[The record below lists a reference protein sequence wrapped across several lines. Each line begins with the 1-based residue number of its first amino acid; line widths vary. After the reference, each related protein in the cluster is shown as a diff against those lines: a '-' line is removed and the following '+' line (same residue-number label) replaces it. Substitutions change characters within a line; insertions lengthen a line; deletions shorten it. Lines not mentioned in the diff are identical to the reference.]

1 MDRLLSLSQ
10 AARMVGV
17 PRRTLQQYIREG
29 QLSVFEGDIRLSE
42 LLKVFPRADAD
53 RSGMI
58 ERMDRIKAG
67 AMFKT
72 PNDAN
77 LDAEHL
83 AGEVHRLRLQLG
95 ETQAALDSYRQMA
108 AEMKD
113 RLTALQDHCDRK
125 QAVMIGSLVGWFMH
139 QCKLREHR

>member
-1 MDRLLSLSQ
+1 MDRLLTLSQ

-29 QLSVFEGDIRLSE
+29 YLSVFEGDIRLSE

-58 ERMDRIKAG
+58 EKMDRIKAG
-67 AMFKT
+67 AVFKT
-72 PNDAN
+72 TNDN
-77 LDAEHL
+77 RPDPEQL
-83 AGEVHRLRLQLG
+83 ASEVHRLRLQLG
-95 ETQAALDSYRQMA
+95 ETQAVLDSYRQMA

-113 RLTALQDHCDRK
+113 RLLELQDHCDRK
-125 QAVMIGSLVGWFMH
+125 QAVMIGTLVGWFLH
-139 QCKLREHR
+139 QCKLREQR

>member
-67 AMFKT
+67 AMFKA
-72 PNDAN
+72 PNDAT
-77 LDAEHL
+77 LDAQQL

-108 AEMKD
+108 GEMTD
-113 RLTALQDHCDRK
+113 RLMALQDHCDRK
-125 QAVMIGSLVGWFMH
+125 QAVMIGSLVGWFLH